1 MLLDELPPEALH
13 LLSYNG
19 WLSFDDVLNLACSS
33 EALFEKLTGDS
44 YAFDKLRSLLP
55 IGFCIKKG
63 WTRAVR
69 FALKTQDP
77 SVDDNHM
84 FCLAV
89 ALGHRRMVCD
99 MLAWRGPNGEFVDL
113 TPPDSLALNTAFA
126 TGYTHIAKILLD
138 WRGPNEEYID
148 ATLQTGVLL
157 DTIAQTCSHNSMAI
171 LLAWRGPNGEWIN
184 PTANDNKAL
193 KVATKYN
200 FVETVK
206 VLLAWRGPNG
216 EYVDPHVATNFVVRV
231 RPNNAPCQKLANVFF
246 TWRGPTGEYI
256 DVSRCARYMLCC
268 AAAFNLVGVMKL
280 LLDWEGPNGEWV
292 DATDM
297 SNAAFQRAV
306 NNDRVAVVKLLLDW
320 RGPNGKRINPDP
332 ESSLLYA
339 VENGFTEIVEILIEH
354 PRIDP
359 AINFNAPLKCAKQFN
374 HDDIVQI
381 LMAQPRVRK
390 LDKAMNRRHT

>member
-44 YAFDKLRSLLP
+44 YAIDNLRALLP
-55 IGFCIKKG
+55 IGFCVKRG

-77 SVDDNHM
+77 TMDNNHM
-84 FCLAV
+84 FYLAI

-99 MLAWRGPNGEFVDL
+99 MLAWRGPNKEFVDL
-113 TPPDSLALNTAFA
+113 TSPDSLALNTAFA
-126 TGYTHIAKILLD
+126 SGCSQIAKILLD

-148 ATLQTGVLL
+148 ATVQANVLL
-157 DTIAQTCSHNSMAI
+157 DTIAKTCSHDSMTI
-171 LLAWRGPNGEWIN
+171 LLAWRGPNGEWVD

-193 KVATKYN
+193 KVATKHN
-200 FVETVK
+200 CVEPVK
-206 VLLAWRGPNG
+206 DLLDWRGPND
-216 EYVDPHVATNFVVRV
+216 EYVDPHVATNLIVRI
-231 RPNNAPCQKLANVFF
+231 RPNNASCRMLANVFF

-256 DVSRCARYMLCC
+256 DLSTHARYMLCWTVHYN
-268 AAAFNLVGVMKL
+268 FVDILEL

-292 DATDM
+292 DPTFM
-297 SNAAFQRAV
+297 SNGAFQTAV
-306 NNDRVAVVKLLLDW
+306 NHNQVAAARVLLKW

-332 ESSLLYA
+332 ESSLLCA
-339 VENGFTEIVEILIEH
+339 VENRFTELVEILIEH

-359 AINFNAPLKCAKQFN
+359 AINFNAPLECAKRN
-374 HDDIVQI
+374 GYKEIVEI
-381 LMAQPRVRK
+381 LLAQPRVQK
-390 LDKAMNRRHT
+390 LDKALNRR